1 MITKKA
7 WKIFRESSFYKSTW
21 SYENRVSEHF
31 VIFLNFPCLIACLLC
46 CLLMSY
52 FLACLVVRDLC
63 RSECRQNYYL
73 TPLPIFSL
81 PTILSLTQVTVL
93 SLTQV
98 TISGRLKLVSV
109 PFSSLVLYIGHAPWE
124 KFPGE
129 HHVKLWDGTKLL
141 RFAESASS
149 NRRIIFSFHLAKRIN
164 HPDPGRDRKVQYCSL
179 F

>member
-1 MITKKA
+1 
-7 WKIFRESSFYKSTW
+7 
-21 SYENRVSEHF
+21 
-31 VIFLNFPCLIACLLC
+31 
-46 CLLMSY
+46 MSY

-149 NRRIIFSFHLAKRIN
+149 NIVLYSRFIWLNGSITLIGLREKGTILFAFLRW
-164 HPDPGRDRKVQYCSL
+164 PLSL
-179 F
+179 WPREQALRSQMN